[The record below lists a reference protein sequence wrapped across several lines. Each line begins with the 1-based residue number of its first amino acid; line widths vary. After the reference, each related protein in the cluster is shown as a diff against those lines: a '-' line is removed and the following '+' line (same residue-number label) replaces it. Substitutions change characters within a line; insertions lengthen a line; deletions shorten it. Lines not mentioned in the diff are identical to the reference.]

1 MCAVKVGLLGL
12 PGSGKTTLF
21 NLVTGREADPAD
33 LGRAEARLG
42 VVKVPEPRL
51 ERIAAIYGSAKSTP
65 PEVTF
70 VDLMALH
77 RGDEHTNRDDS
88 LTKVAGDADAFVL
101 VVQGF
106 GDLDHRGNPLS
117 PADDLEALLLEMSI
131 TDLGIAERRLARV
144 EDELKSARDKTSP
157 ERDLLRRVTDHLGAG
172 GLVRDMELHED
183 EARALRGFNLL
194 TAKPLLVVFNVSEE
208 DLRAETCTGACKV
221 AENAGLPWIAVAAV
235 LEKELAELDEET
247 RVELLAEY
255 GLSEP
260 ARARLIRACYELL
273 DVVTYFTANQREAHA
288 WTISA
293 GATVREAAGKVH
305 SDMYDG
311 FIRAEVIPFERIDE
325 LGSVA
330 ACKEAGCVRLEGRDY
345 LVQDGDII
353 EVRFSR

>member
-1 MCAVKVGLLGL
+1 MKIGFLGL

-42 VVKVPEPRL
+42 VVKVPDPRL
-51 ERIAAIYGSAKSTP
+51 ERVAEIYGSPKLSP

-77 RGDEHTNRDDS
+77 RGDAHTGRDDS
-88 LTKVAGDADAFVL
+88 LTKVAGDADAFAL
-101 VVQGF
+101 VIQGF
-106 GDLDHRGNPLS
+106 GELDHRGNPLS
-117 PADDLEALLLEMSI
+117 PADDLEALLLEMTI
-131 TDLGIAERRLARV
+131 TDLGVVERRLARV
-144 EDELKSARDKTSP
+144 EEELKAARDKTSP
-157 ERDLLRRVTDHLGAG
+157 ERDLLQRVADHLGAG
-172 GLVRDMELHED
+172 GLVRDMELHTD
-183 EARALRGFNLL
+183 EERFLRGFNLL
-194 TAKPLLVVFNVSEE
+194 TARPLLVVFNVGEE
-208 DLRAETCTGACKV
+208 DLRAQTCTGACAV
-221 AENAGLPWIAVAAV
+221 AEEAGLPWIAVGAA

-247 RVELLAEY
+247 MAELLAEY

-260 ARARLIRACYELL
+260 ARERLIRACYELL

-293 GATVREAAGKVH
+293 GATVRDAAGKVH

-345 LVQDGDII
+345 LVRDGDII

>member
-1 MCAVKVGLLGL
+1 MKIGFLGL

-21 NLVTGREADPAD
+21 NLVTGRGADPAD

-51 ERIAAIYGSAKSTP
+51 ERIAEIYGSARMVP
-65 PEVTF
+65 PEITF

-77 RGDEHTNRDDS
+77 RGDEHTSRDDS
-88 LTKVAGDADAFVL
+88 LTRVAGDADAFAL
-101 VVQGF
+101 VIQGF

-117 PADDLEALLLEMSI
+117 PADDLEALLLEMTI
-131 TDLGIAERRLARV
+131 TDLGVAERRLARL
-144 EDELKSARDKTSP
+144 EDELKAARDKTSP
-157 ERDLLRRVTDHLGAG
+157 ERDLLQRVAEHLSAG
-172 GLVRDMELHED
+172 DLVRDMDLHED
-183 EARALRGFNLL
+183 EARTLRGFNLL
-194 TAKPLLVVFNVSEE
+194 TSRPLLVVFNVSEE

-221 AENAGLPWIAVAAV
+221 AEAAGLPWIAVGAT
-235 LEKELAELDEET
+235 LEQELAELDAET
-247 RVELLAEY
+247 MTEMLAEY

-260 ARARLIRACYELL
+260 ARERLIRACYDLL

-288 WTISA
+288 WTIPA